1 MITIERYDHE
11 QQLPADL
18 GSTEII
24 DFLYK
29 HLDQFGD
36 TKSAIGKCLDYA
48 FSDAE
53 GKGGFVLVGRKGD
66 KPVGIVIINDTGM
79 SEYIPDYFL
88 VYIAVDG
95 SERNQGI
102 GKQLVERTFDEC
114 GDGDVALH
122 VEYDNPAK
130 RLYERTGFTN
140 KYAEMRWARG

>member
-1 MITIERYDHE
+1 MISIEKYGKED
-11 QQLPADL
+11 QLPGDFQR
-18 GSTEII
+18 EQVI
-24 DFLYK
+24 DFLYN

-53 GKGGFVLVGRKGD
+53 GKGGFVLIGRKEE
-66 KPVGIVIINDTGM
+66 KPVGVVIVNDTGM

-95 SERNQGI
+95 TERNQGI
-102 GKQLVERTFDEC
+102 GQQLMERTFDEC
-114 GDGDVALH
+114 KDGDLALH

-140 KYAEMRWARG
+140 KYAEMRRARS